1 MNTSQQQELHKLKV
15 QEYQSFVKD
24 CNHLFRNNTIIEE
37 HHSEVK
43 TKTTTSYFYNGVS
56 AVFAIFGIYV
66 LSGDTTNHKAQILLV
81 LLALIIIGN
90 EWLKRYQII
99 IIAKRHFDKKPYR
112 LAIIA
117 IIFPTLLSVSITGYG
132 GYKLGP
138 ELRGTPT
145 LVHNTEIDSL
155 KIQLHKTETSIEKQE
170 GTTWK
175 GRVTRT
181 ANGNL
186 TNLYKTK
193 DNLLANIKELE
204 LADKTENSTITAQFN
219 NESDV
224 LGWLLGFIG
233 ILMDVL
239 LYTGLFRVM
248 KCKHEIAL
256 LYKMEEDFNID
267 INGDG
272 VIGNPKENTTPTP
285 PQDPSI
291 TLAQLQQLLQ
301 TNNISTEK
309 RTVVKGFGKEND
321 FSSNILTADNQNK
334 VATSSYL
341 TELEIEYIKGAY
353 RNANSNITS
362 WNKKPDT
369 NESKAKN
376 IKKYQDVK
384 AMARKALEAKGIDP
398 DTVLVKRKKQ
408 A

>member
-1 MNTSQQQELHKLKV
+1 MNTSQQQGLHKLKV

-99 IIAKRHFDKKPYR
+99 IIAKRYFDKKPYR
-112 LAIIA
+112 LSIIA

-155 KIQLHKTETSIEKQE
+155 KIQLHKIETSIEKQE

-204 LADKTENSTITAQFN
+204 LADKTEN
-219 NESDV
+219 
-224 LGWLLGFIG
+224 
-233 ILMDVL
+233 
-239 LYTGLFRVM
+239 
-248 KCKHEIAL
+248 
-256 LYKMEEDFNID
+256 
-267 INGDG
+267 
-272 VIGNPKENTTPTP
+272 
-285 PQDPSI
+285 
-291 TLAQLQQLLQ
+291 
-301 TNNISTEK
+301 
-309 RTVVKGFGKEND
+309 
-321 FSSNILTADNQNK
+321 
-334 VATSSYL
+334 
-341 TELEIEYIKGAY
+341 
-353 RNANSNITS
+353 
-362 WNKKPDT
+362 
-369 NESKAKN
+369 
-376 IKKYQDVK
+376 
-384 AMARKALEAKGIDP
+384 
-398 DTVLVKRKKQ
+398 
-408 A
+408 